1 MPEAATTALDEVVSR
16 SDARLDSLVSLIVG
30 AGVEESSLG
39 DAYLDRRGAD
49 VLAHLHG
56 WHGLFAAWC
65 RDDGRGRTPA
75 LPAPG
80 YTWDDL
86 RALNDEIYDRYRAMP
101 WGRVL
106 GITRA
111 SHFAVIELLET
122 YPSGA
127 LSDPERF
134 PWASGPLLDL
144 ADECLGKHYDWG
156 IARVEEFL
164 ASR

>member
-1 MPEAATTALDEVVSR
+1 MPNPGTSALDAVVAH
-16 SDARLDSLVSLIVG
+16 SDARLDFLVSLIVG
-30 AGVEESSLG
+30 GGLEEASLG

-65 RDDGRGRTPA
+65 RDDGRGRVPT

-80 YTWDDL
+80 YTWEDL

-111 SHFAVIELLET
+111 SHFAVIELLST
-122 YPSGA
+122 YPEGS
-127 LSDPERF
+127 LTDPDRY
-134 PWASGPLLDL
+134 PWANGSLLDL

-156 IARVEEFL
+156 IARVEECL
-164 ASR
+164 AAR